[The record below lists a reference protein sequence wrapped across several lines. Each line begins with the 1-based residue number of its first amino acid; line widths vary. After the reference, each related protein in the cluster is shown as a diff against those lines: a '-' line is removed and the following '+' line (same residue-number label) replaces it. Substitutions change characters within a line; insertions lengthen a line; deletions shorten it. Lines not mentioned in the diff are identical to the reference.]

1 MKIILYLLA
10 LYTLLS
16 FYRVLKG
23 PSIWDRLLGL
33 NLVTAKII
41 MMMILLAVVQKTSMI
56 LDTALLYA
64 LLSFIGVLFI
74 AFYVQRKGRY

>member
-16 FYRVLKG
+16 LYRVLKG